1 MLSSILF
8 QNGHI
13 GVALS
18 ENGGLELEWMLWSV
32 WWLMRQI
39 DTLKAESNT
48 KCSECVHWLLDCW
61 TGYKSTVMG
70 ALFRI
75 II

>member
-1 MLSSILF
+1 MLSSVLF

-32 WWLMRQI
+32 WWLM
-39 DTLKAESNT
+39 
-48 KCSECVHWLLDCW
+48 C
-61 TGYKSTVMG
+61 
-70 ALFRI
+70 FR
-75 II
+75 

>member
-1 MLSSILF
+1 MD
-8 QNGHI
+8 
-13 GVALS
+13 ALVS
-18 ENGGLELEWMLWSV
+18 LVVNV
-32 WWLMRQI
+32 FQI
-39 DTLKAESNT
+39 DTLKVESNT